1 VVTYWNWLSDKQT
14 AVMGLKNHSDNQS
27 GLGTISNTR
36 TTLVSSYMASWLAME
51 QEYNK
56 RVFPFPTS
64 SILHHVLVGAA
75 GSLWPLFTLAA
86 GSNSKLVNNPCKHK
100 RGGK

>member
-1 VVTYWNWLSDKQT
+1 
-14 AVMGLKNHSDNQS
+14 MRLKNHSDNQS

-36 TTLVSSYMASWLAME
+36 TKLVSSHMARWLAME

-56 RVFPFPTS
+56 RVLPVPAS

-75 GSLWPLFTLAA
+75 GSLWHLFTLLHQAA
-86 GSNSKLVNNPCKHK
+86 TQKL
-100 RGGK
+100 

>member
-1 VVTYWNWLSDKQT
+1 
-14 AVMGLKNHSDNQS
+14 
-27 GLGTISNTR
+27 
-36 TTLVSSYMASWLAME
+36 ME